1 MIVLSHY
8 QIAPLLKSARPSA
21 AQISPDLNLTT
32 VEVTVTDAGVMF
44 PAGDVLTWDDA
55 RAIAETDNACF
66 ALEDGA
72 IHKLQT
78 FSETTRRHVTLY
90 PTKGAPTMLLA
101 GFPMHR
107 IKNTD
112 PHQDTLA
119 KIKAAEPRGRVLD
132 TSMGLGYTAIQA
144 ARRATHVIT
153 LELDPAVEEIAS
165 ENPWSRELFSNPK
178 IERRI
183 IDSAE
188 AVLEFEDGA
197 FDVIIHDP
205 PTLQLAGDLYGAV
218 YYHELYRILSKRGRL
233 FHYIGDLKS
242 PFGSRVAKGAGE
254 RLLAVG
260 FREVKR
266 RSESFALV
274 ALK

>member
-8 QIAPLLKSARPSA
+8 QIVPLLKLERPASASV
-21 AQISPDLNLTT
+21 SPDLNLTT
-32 VEVTVTDAGVMF
+32 VEVALSDEGVIF
-44 PAGDVLTWDDA
+44 PSGEALTWDDA
-55 RAIAETDNACF
+55 REITNTDNACF

-72 IHKLQT
+72 IRKLQV
-78 FSETTRRHVTLY
+78 FSSETRRHVTLY
-90 PTKGAPTMLLA
+90 PTQGAPTMLLA

-112 PHQDTLA
+112 PHKDTLA
-119 KIKAAEPRGRVLD
+119 KIKAAQPRGRVLD

-144 ARRATHVIT
+144 ARRADSVLT

-165 ENPWSRELFSNPK
+165 ENPWSRELFTNPK

-183 IDSAE
+183 ADSAE
-188 AVLEFEDGA
+188 AVEEFEDGA
-197 FDVIIHDP
+197 FEVIIHDP
-205 PTLQLAGDLYGAV
+205 PTMQLAGDLYGAA
-218 YYHELYRILSKRGRL
+218 YYRELYRILGKRGRL

-266 RSESFALV
+266 RNDAFALV
-274 ALK
+274 AVK